1 MVKRLLFLYKFQLP
15 EGAISLRY
23 DVFKFRFF
31 LSNFFVFTNML
42 TGDLFIHKT
51 SSPRSEGDEKV
62 GKALKNNP
70 RLDFSRQDPKKL
82 APSHAL

>member
-1 MVKRLLFLYKFQLP
+1 MVKRLLFLYKFQLS

-31 LSNFFVFTNML
+31 LSNFFVFTNIL
-42 TGDLFIHKT
+42 TGDLFIQKT
-51 SSPRSEGDEKV
+51 SYPRSEGDEKV

-82 APSHAL
+82 APSYVL